1 LAVQFFNLT
10 DLARNWSAMKHAA
23 TRAPV
28 GLTERNRPRFVLMA
42 VEDYEKLSSGGSDA
56 RRAFKTNN
64 IPSDLEAAMVDGL
77 DRLINDGGA

>member
-1 LAVQFFNLT
+1 MQFFNLT

-42 VEDYEKLSSGGSDA
+42 VEDYERLNSGRTDG
-56 RRAFKTNN
+56 RRAFRTDD
-64 IPSDLEAAMVDGL
+64 IPSDLEAPMLEGL
-77 DRLINDGGA
+77 ERLIHDGGA